1 MWPSDLREVE
11 EGSRMTLKLTPEE
24 FQAHVPPRIS
34 IRAVIY
40 GDTNTRGVW
49 CDSNIE
55 LQQDICEHE
64 ARRLLRWLKIFFPE
78 VAEEVMTKDHSGRI
92 RL

>member
-1 MWPSDLREVE
+1 
-11 EGSRMTLKLTPEE
+11 MTLKLTPKE

-34 IRAVIY
+34 IRAIVH

-49 CDSNIE
+49 CGCSNIE
-55 LQQDICEHE
+55 LQQDISECE